1 MSWYDEDYR
10 RRKALTIV
18 NTAGGATIDA
28 NATIPQDWD
37 DFWALIDSS
46 GNGVRVTL
54 ADGFTLLTYDIDDG
68 AGGAFDKANRL
79 GRVRIDSLATG
90 SVVDEA
96 LLVWVY
102 YDIDSPTDGSSAVT
116 ITSAET
122 GYIALGSPVWATVP
136 FVRPRPGIS
145 RPEVVLHKDS
155 TELYHIWIDL
165 TPALEQ
171 RDAPYARRLCY
182 EEPRRATYGVYNA
195 AGTLQASMDDP
206 SGVRFVEVADQRS
219 GQRRLYLRIPVQAG
233 ADDTKYT
240 VRTTLNTRVPPNTA
254 HRILRHAVALAVRDL
269 IEP

>member
-10 RRKALTIV
+10 RRRALTIV
-18 NTAGGATIDA
+18 NTSGGATIDSNIA
-28 NATIPQDWD
+28 IPQDDD
-37 DFWALIDSS
+37 DFWNAIDSS

-54 ADGFTLLTYDIDDG
+54 ADGFTLATYDIDDG
-68 AGGAFDKANRL
+68 SGGAFNKTTRS
-79 GRVRIDSLATG
+79 GRVRIDGLATG

-96 LLVWVY
+96 LLVWIY

-116 ITSAET
+116 ITSPET
-122 GYIALGSPVWATVP
+122 GQWALGSPAWAVVP
-136 FVRPRPGIS
+136 FVRPRPGVS

-171 RDAPYARRLCY
+171 RDAPYAKRLCH

-195 AGTLQASMDDP
+195 AGTLQGSMDDP
-206 SGVRFVEVADQRS
+206 SGVRFVEVADQRT
-219 GQRRLYLRIPVQAG
+219 GQRRLYLRVPVQG
-233 ADDTKYT
+233 GTDDTKYT